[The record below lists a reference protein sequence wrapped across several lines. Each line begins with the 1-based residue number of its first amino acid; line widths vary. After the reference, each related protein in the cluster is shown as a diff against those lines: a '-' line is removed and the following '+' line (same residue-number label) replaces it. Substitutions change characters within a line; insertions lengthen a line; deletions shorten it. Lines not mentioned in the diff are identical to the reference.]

1 MLTCTLSLS
10 LTHIYRLS
18 QYLIQLGNARGEAE
32 LIITSVFNSGVTGG
46 CCFTVSKAHVNKR
59 AELFKTG
66 DWLARAG
73 SPSHTQIQTCWDNL
87 RKKCLCLSRCKQ
99 SKTEP
104 SRSAYHAAGV
114 VNSRD
119 VPADSGVWWSCEE
132 AHVASTRLRG
142 DVRDVYG
149 MTEEFCA
156 AYDQMGMK
164 EENKKINKHISCNF
178 ILQQTFP
185 VFFQL
190 DILGLYWSSF
200 AFIYW
205 VSLAP
210 FKPTSQWLAAFHKQ
224 MVWTAVGWGLWA
236 HSQSCVPEM
245 TILGISILTDI
256 LEIQEKVFGAVW
268 RQGLLAHT
276 LTTLIIILLW
286 HSSLSYK

>member
-1 MLTCTLSLS
+1 MINRLSYLYTQARGQHTQWHPSSLSNAARNGTVHGGSRTHTQVNTAKHTVLICSLALSLS
-10 LTHIYRLS
+10 LSQTHIYRLS

-32 LIITSVFNSGVTGG
+32 LIITSVFNSSVTGG

-99 SKTEP
+99 SKTKP

-142 DVRDVYG
+142 DVGDVYG

-164 EENKKINKHISCNF
+164 EENKNK
-178 ILQQTFP
+178 
-185 VFFQL
+185 
-190 DILGLYWSSF
+190 
-200 AFIYW
+200 
-205 VSLAP
+205 
-210 FKPTSQWLAAFHKQ
+210 K
-224 MVWTAVGWGLWA
+224 
-236 HSQSCVPEM
+236 
-245 TILGISILTDI
+245 
-256 LEIQEKVFGAVW
+256 
-268 RQGLLAHT
+268 
-276 LTTLIIILLW
+276 
-286 HSSLSYK
+286 

>member
-119 VPADSGVWWSCEE
+119 VPADSGVW
-132 AHVASTRLRG
+132 
-142 DVRDVYG
+142 
-149 MTEEFCA
+149 
-156 AYDQMGMK
+156 
-164 EENKKINKHISCNF
+164 
-178 ILQQTFP
+178 
-185 VFFQL
+185 
-190 DILGLYWSSF
+190 
-200 AFIYW
+200 
-205 VSLAP
+205 
-210 FKPTSQWLAAFHKQ
+210 
-224 MVWTAVGWGLWA
+224 
-236 HSQSCVPEM
+236 
-245 TILGISILTDI
+245 
-256 LEIQEKVFGAVW
+256 
-268 RQGLLAHT
+268 
-276 LTTLIIILLW
+276 
-286 HSSLSYK
+286 